1 VEFYDLNPEVR
12 LDLPILD
19 QDLPA
24 SGGLVRCLC
33 GGVADWTE
41 LFGEGVIFS
50 RIRYLSRK
58 FRPASNFMLF

>member
-12 LDLPILD
+12 LDLPILA

-41 LFGEGVIFS
+41 FFEKEVIVS
-50 RIRYLSRK
+50 SLNI
-58 FRPASNFMLF
+58 